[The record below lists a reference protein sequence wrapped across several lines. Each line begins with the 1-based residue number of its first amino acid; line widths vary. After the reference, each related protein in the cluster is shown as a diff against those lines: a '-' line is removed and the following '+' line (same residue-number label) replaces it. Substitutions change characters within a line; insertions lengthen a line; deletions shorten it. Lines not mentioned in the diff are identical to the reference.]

1 MHQFLLLNKKI
12 NLEKLS
18 LNLLYRKSHYKNR
31 LVIISENKV
40 EKLIEKINF
49 TINNLITKNNDTF
62 VKDEKIFFSSEV
74 GNKALEEKDG
84 YEIKSQ
90 ALEVKERLD
99 LVSFALG
106 KKIHMG
112 EVQKESLNKV
122 RNRIIETMGN

>member
-1 MHQFLLLNKKI
+1 MN
-12 NLEKLS
+12 
-18 LNLLYRKSHYKNR
+18 
-31 LVIISENKV
+31 
-40 EKLIEKINF
+40 KLIDGISNSIQTNVKMDEVM
-49 TINNLITKNNDTF
+49 NL
-62 VKDEKIFFSSEV
+62 V
-74 GNKALEEKDG
+74 NKALEEKDG
-84 YEIKSQ
+84 YEIKIQ